1 MKIMSEKKKK
11 NEERAIRG
19 IDKENKGFE
28 QKILDLAR
36 VTRVTKGGKRL
47 RFRAA
52 VAIGDKKG
60 HIGFAIA
67 KGADVTMAINK
78 AVRLAEKNLI
88 EIPIVNN
95 TIPFQ
100 IEEKFKSA
108 RVLIKPAQEGKGV
121 IAGGVMRSIFE
132 LSGVPNVVAKIIS
145 RTTNKLTIAYAVMSA
160 IEKLNKYQEIKFKHK
175 KESKK

>member
-1 MKIMSEKKKK
+1 MPERKKK
-11 NEERAIRG
+11 NEERAMRG
-19 IDKENKGFE
+19 ADKEEKGYD

-36 VTRVTKGGKRL
+36 VTRVTKGGKRM

-60 HIGFAIA
+60 HLGFGIA

-78 AVRLAEKNLI
+78 AVRLAENDLV

-100 IEEKFKSA
+100 VEEKFKSA
-108 RVLIKPAQEGKGV
+108 RILIKPAKEGKGV
-121 IAGGVMRSIFE
+121 IAGGVMRVMFE
-132 LSGVPNVVAKIIS
+132 LAGVPNIVAKIIS
-145 RTTNKLTIAYAVMSA
+145 RTTNKLTIAYAVMGA
-160 IEKLNKYQEIKFKHK
+160 IERLNAYKEIKIAHK
-175 KESKK
+175 TVSKK